1 MKDLHL
7 SPKHSEIS
15 KHSGNALHVTHYLGE
30 PDFLFHFHPEYE
42 LVLILGGS
50 GSRLVGNTVTGYTYY
65 DFVFLGPDL
74 PHTWASDV
82 QSKKQS
88 DCHNYVI
95 QFSRDSLGQDF
106 LGRNEMQALNGFL
119 DRAARGLSFPL
130 EAVEPAVGLM
140 KSLETLAGVRRMT
153 TFLTLMDSLSTC
165 PAATPIVSADYDRPF
180 HLQNH
185 VVLGKILEYIHTN
198 YDRII
203 SLEEAAAHFRMS
215 VTTFCR
221 FFKRVT
227 GTSFVD
233 YVNDWRISRACGLLR
248 EDTGSILD
256 ISAEAGF
263 NNLSHFNRQFLKRQH
278 MTPRAYRRLKP
289 EKT

>member
-1 MKDLHL
+1 MKELHL
-7 SPKHSEIS
+7 SPKHYEIP
-15 KHSGNALHVTHYLGE
+15 KNSGNALRVTHYLGE

-50 GSRLVGNTVTGYTYY
+50 GSRLVGNTVAGYTHY

-74 PHTWASDV
+74 PHTWASDA
-82 QSKKQS
+82 QPRKRADS
-88 DCHNYVI
+88 HNFVL

-106 LGRNEMQALNGFL
+106 LGRNELQALNAFL
-119 DRAARGLSFPL
+119 DRAARGLAFPH

-140 KSLETLAGVRRMT
+140 KSLESLAGVRRMT
-153 TFLTLMDSLSTC
+153 AFLTLMDSLSTC
-165 PAATPIVSADYDRPF
+165 QVATPIVSADYDRTF

-185 VVLGKILEYIHTN
+185 VVLGKILVYIHTN

-203 SLEEAAAHFRMS
+203 PLEEAAAHFRMS
-215 VTTFCR
+215 VRTFCR

-248 EDTGSILD
+248 DSSRTILD

-263 NNLSHFNRQFLKRQH
+263 NNLSHFNRQFLKRQQ
-278 MTPRAYRRLKP
+278 MTPRAYRQLKP